1 MPKIKRENIP
11 DQVLIHLVKRFRE
24 RSLTK
29 NAAFQL
35 ETWLETNPEVPRG
48 DWYKRFQEF
57 TVCGE
62 GELVKTFL
70 TPDQYATGTEI

>member
-11 DQVLIHLVKRFRE
+11 LQVFAHLVRRARE
-24 RSLTK
+24 RHLTR
-29 NAAFQL
+29 ATMLQL
-35 ETWLETNPEVPRG
+35 ETWLETNPEVPHG

-70 TPDQYATGTEI
+70 TPGQYATGTEI

>member
-1 MPKIKRENIP
+1 MPKIKHTNIP
-11 DQVLIHLVKRFRE
+11 KPLFIHLLARVDQRGISTD
-24 RSLTK
+24 SLE
-29 NAAFQL
+29 QL
-35 ETWLETNPEVPRG
+35 SAWLYTNPEVPRG

>member
-1 MPKIKRENIP
+1 MPKIKHTNIP
-11 DQVLIHLVKRFRE
+11 KPLFLHLLDRVRQRNISTHSIE
-24 RSLTK
+24 
-29 NAAFQL
+29 QL
-35 ETWLETNPEVPRG
+35 SAWLHANPEVPRG

-70 TPDQYATGTEI
+70 TPGQYATGTEI